1 MQNKRSRV
9 RTHGENAY
17 GLFTLVVSRV
27 EQLTPSYVRVSL
39 TGPSLR
45 YAVNPVALGGLNT
58 DAHAVGEQDATR
70 SEGELGSYR
79 GVLDGYVK
87 LLVPP
92 AVEHDEYGRI
102 TRLNPEPVHID
113 LTDTWRQDWFALPD
127 TERGWMRTY
136 TLRASRL
143 RVPVLEVAT
152 ICANLPTQPVT
163 PEGLAV
169 LLQRYTSATG
179 VGEYALPEI
188 DIDFVLHTEPDADG
202 IERMGPG
209 TTWASLAQVGD
220 WVSILAPLAGQP
232 LWASWSDAG
241 ARRIVMAVDETAVPA
256 ALSILAEYVLDDKK
270 REDVEIHLVAEVPH
284 AADSLEALWD
294 DAYPILPPL
303 RELEW
308 VKIHWCARED
318 APRGEVLATGLRSL
332 LNLEGVQVR
341 ENHEIS
347 SEKLENV
354 DNAEIVWSLADDENP
369 QIYVFIAGESS
380 IVKRLRRICVQE
392 ASISKNDV
400 SFMGY
405 WKAGR
410 TES

>member
-1 MQNKRSRV
+1 MQKNS
-9 RTHGENAY
+9 
-17 GLFTLVVSRV
+17 
-27 EQLTPSYVRVSL
+27 
-39 TGPSLR
+39 
-45 YAVNPVALGGLNT
+45 
-58 DAHAVGEQDATR
+58 
-70 SEGELGSYR
+70 
-79 GVLDGYVK
+79 
-87 LLVPP
+87 
-92 AVEHDEYGRI
+92 
-102 TRLNPEPVHID
+102 VHID
-113 LTDTWRQDWFALPD
+113 LNDSWRQDWFAQP
-127 TERGWMRTY
+127 ESQRGWMRTY

-143 RVPVLEVAT
+143 RVPVQEVAT
-152 ICANLPTQPVT
+152 ICVDLPTQPVT

-169 LLQRYTSATG
+169 LPQRYTSATG
-179 VGEYALPEI
+179 VGEHTLPEI

-220 WVSILAPLAGQP
+220 RVSILAPLAGQP

-256 ALSILAEYVLDDKK
+256 ALSIFAEYALDDKK

-294 DAYPILPPL
+294 DVYPILPPL

-347 SEKLENV
+347 PEKLENV

>member
-1 MQNKRSRV
+1 MRERIKRRRV
-9 RTHGENAY
+9 RTHGDNAY
-17 GLFTLVVSRV
+17 GIFTLAVSRV

-45 YAVNPVALGGLNT
+45 YAVNPVALGGLNA

-143 RVPVLEVAT
+143 HEPDAALRKVIEA
-152 ICANLPTQPVT
+152 LPAAPLI
-163 PEGLAV
+163 PA
-169 LLQRYTSATG
+169 G
-179 VGEYALPEI
+179 VSLPAAPGIDSALPEI
-188 DIDFVLHTEPDADG
+188 DIDFVLHAESDADG

-220 WVSILAPLAGQP
+220 RVSILAPLAGQP
-232 LWASWSDAG
+232 LWASWSSGGAG
-241 ARRIVMAVDETAVPA
+241 RIILAVDETAVPA
-256 ALSILAEYVLDDKK
+256 ALSILAEYALDDKK

-284 AADSLEALWD
+284 AADSLEALWCD
-294 DAYPILPPL
+294 VYPLLPPL

-318 APRGEVLATGLRSL
+318 ASRGEALATGLRSL

-347 SEKLENV
+347 PEKLENV